1 AEAADEL
8 LLEIDQALEPHFDSV
23 PDASPNREDTVPL
36 TDWADGPGSS
46 PANDLGGPAEPGQS
60 SVVDGENGLP
70 LPSFGLD
77 GAAPEPTEGAYGQ
90 EEKNAFAAVSM
101 GEDSFGFATAD
112 EEEDATDED
121 GDSGESDDRGR
132 PAYGSLL
139 KMPLELARSADK
151 PSLSFASLDDGG
163 DEAAEFPPDDVSSL
177 DVSSLHPGEM
187 GLGDWLAAARE

>member
-46 PANDLGGPAEPGQS
+46 PANDLGGPAEPGHS
-60 SVVDGENGLP
+60 PVVDGENGLP

-90 EEKNAFAAVSM
+90 EGKDAFAAVGM
-101 GEDSFGFATAD
+101 GEDSFGFATPD
-112 EEEDATDED
+112 DEEDATDEDAIDED

-139 KMPLELARSADK
+139 KMPLELARPADK
-151 PSLSFASLDDGG
+151 PSRSFASLDDGG
-163 DEAAEFPPDDVSSL
+163 DEAAGFAPDDVSSL
-177 DVSSLHPGEM
+177 DISL
-187 GLGDWLAAARE
+187 L